1 VDPDKADWYGSLIWD
16 QQDATGYQYKRNRYY
31 DPTTGRFT
39 QEDPI
44 GLAGGLNLYGFANG
58 DAVNFSDPFG
68 LQCTSRNRSG
78 FWCQVGWFIHDVIVG
93 PEGDANDDTQG
104 LASPGMMDP
113 VAAFTGLAASGTE
126 VAAGSVARAATAGP
140 VRRIFSARV
149 LERMADDPLHNCPQS
164 IGEEVLARGARTVKS
179 KDYVEY
185 TLRGTA
191 NGKAGT
197 YEIGVR
203 PSQSGRNEVIT
214 HWFFR
219 PDKR

>member
-1 VDPDKADWYGSLIWD
+1 M
-16 QQDATGYQYKRNRYY
+16 
-31 DPTTGRFT
+31 
-39 QEDPI
+39 
-44 GLAGGLNLYGFANG
+44 
-58 DAVNFSDPFG
+58 
-68 LQCTSRNRSG
+68 
-78 FWCQVGWFIHDVIVG
+78 IVG

-149 LERMADDPLHNCPQS
+149 LERMADDPLHNFPQS